1 MKMAERLFYH
11 QKEWMHVNS
20 PAAPYTL
27 RGFRSLHPTTRRLI
41 AARFLRSIAQGA
53 LAVDFVLYL
62 HLRGWNAPEIGML
75 LMSGGLAGAALSLV
89 VGVSS
94 DRIGRKL
101 FLLIYETGLALGTG
115 AVLLTQD
122 VWLLVLVAAL
132 FGFGRGANGASGPF
146 APAEQAWLAQDIPA
160 ARRGTVFSFNAAL
173 QFWGMGV
180 GSILSG
186 FLPHLWPGATGP
198 AAYDPLFALNL
209 IIAIINYVQI
219 ATLHEETPK
228 NGVADSGMEP
238 TAGQDEA
245 AERTERAEN
254 LAVRQREN
262 KALTLLTIVNMVN
275 ALGVGVVAPLMPYW
289 FSVRFGVG
297 PEAIGPVYG
306 LTFLLTGLSSLFV
319 GRMSEQIGL
328 TKSILLPRLIGIVML
343 IALPLVP
350 TFSMAAVLYVIRSI
364 VNRGSMGARQAF
376 SVGLVRD
383 QRRGL
388 ASSLNAVSWNVP
400 AAVGPAVGGWLLG
413 MGSLFWP
420 FALAAGLQLAY
431 IVMFGAMLGPYDPQR
446 KQANAG

>member
-1 MKMAERLFYH
+1 MD
-11 QKEWMHVNS
+11 S

-27 RGFRSLHPTTRRLI
+27 RGWRSLHPTTRRLI
-41 AARFLRSIAQGA
+41 SARFLRSIAQGA

-62 HLRGWNAPEIGML
+62 HLRGWNAPEIGLL
-75 LMSGGLAGAALSLV
+75 LMGGGFAGAALSLV

-94 DRIGRKL
+94 DRIGRRL
-101 FLLIYETGLALGTG
+101 FLLIYEAGLALGTG
-115 AVLLTQD
+115 AVLFTQN

-160 ARRGTVFSFNAAL
+160 MRRGTVFSFNAAL
-173 QFWGMGV
+173 QFWGMGL

-186 FLPHLWPGATGP
+186 FLPHLLPGATGP
-198 AAYDPLFALNL
+198 VSYDPLFALNL
-209 IIAIINYVQI
+209 IIAIINYAQI
-219 ATLHEETPK
+219 ATLHEESPQK
-228 NGVADSGMEP
+228 GVATLGTEP
-238 TAGQDEA
+238 TAEQDETA
-245 AERTERAEN
+245 LRAQHAEN
-254 LAVRQREN
+254 LAIRQHEN

-297 PEAIGPVYG
+297 PEAIGPVFG
-306 LTFLLTGLSSLFV
+306 LTFVFTGLSSLFV
-319 GRMSEQIGL
+319 GRLSEQIGL
-328 TKSILLPRLIGIVML
+328 TKSILLPRLIGIVTL
-343 IALPLVP
+343 IAMPLVP
-350 TFSMAAVLYVIRSI
+350 TFSIAAVLYVIRSI

-400 AAVGPAVGGWLLG
+400 AAIGPAVGGWLLG

-420 FALAAGLQLAY
+420 FALASGLQLAY
-431 IVMFGAMLGPYDPQR
+431 IVMFAAMLGPYDPQR
-446 KQANAG
+446 KQASAG

>member
-1 MKMAERLFYH
+1 MA
-11 QKEWMHVNS
+11 S
-20 PAAPYTL
+20 SAALYTL
-27 RGFRSLHPTTRRLI
+27 RGWRSLHPTTRRLI

-62 HLRGWNAPEIGML
+62 NLRGWNAPEIGLL
-75 LMSGGLAGAALSLV
+75 LMGSGFVGAALSLA

-101 FLLIYETGLALGTG
+101 FLLIYEIGLVLGTG
-115 AVLLTQD
+115 AVLFTQN
-122 VWLLVLVAAL
+122 VWLLIFAAVL

-146 APAEQAWLAQDIPA
+146 APAEMAWLAQDIPVM
-160 ARRGTVFSFNAAL
+160 RRGTVFSFNAAL

-186 FLPHLWPGATGP
+186 FLPHLLPGVTGP

-209 IIAIINYVQI
+209 LIAVVNYAQI
-219 ATLHEETPK
+219 ATLREEAPGKSET
-228 NGVADSGMEP
+228 GALQEQTADHTTDQNE
-238 TAGQDEA
+238 TALHAQQA
-245 AERTERAEN
+245 SLT
-254 LAVRQREN
+254 VRQHEN

-275 ALGVGVVAPLMPYW
+275 ALGVGIVAPLMPYW
-289 FSVRFGVG
+289 FSIRFGVG

-306 LTFLLTGLSSLFV
+306 LTFVFTGLSSLYV
-319 GRMSEQIGL
+319 GRLSERIGL
-328 TKSILLPRLIGIVML
+328 TKSILLPRLFGIVTL
-343 IALPLVP
+343 IAMPFVP
-350 TFSMAAVLYVIRSI
+350 TFSIAAILYVIRSI

-400 AAVGPAVGGWLLG
+400 AAVGPAIGGWLLG

-420 FALAAGLQLAY
+420 FALASSLQLAY
-431 IVMFGAMLGPYDPQR
+431 IVMFSTLLGPYDPQR
-446 KQANAG
+446 KKANA